1 MNDLIPIE
9 QIPPGA
15 LSTAEIDQTM
25 AYAEA
30 EKAAAT
36 RAAYAA
42 DWREFAVWCL
52 ARGATPLPAHV
63 GIVAAYLSW
72 LAESGRKSS
81 TIGRRAPRMKETDR

>member
-1 MNDLIPIE
+1 MNSLTLIEP
-9 QIPPGA
+9 IPPGA
-15 LSTAEIDQTM
+15 FTTAEIDATM
-25 AYAEA
+25 AYAAA

-36 RAAYAA
+36 RAAYES
-42 DWREFAVWCL
+42 DWRDFTAWCA